1 MSKKQIIGLV
11 IFLVLILIIVGI
23 KFIGDKK
30 DSVSGKDLTTVY
42 VATGGGKEGFIANEK
57 VVNIMENKYRLNVVY
72 DSWSNGKLIKNPL
85 VREDGTTKYDAMF
98 CSDQRFYDYYK
109 LSPNKSEGEAD
120 RYRVLNG
127 GLTLNTPIV
136 IYSWGEVVDAL
147 EKEKI
152 VTQKDG
158 VYYITDMPKLLNY
171 ILTGKKWSDIGL
183 KQLYGNINVASTDPV
198 TSSPGATYYG
208 LLLSIMCESS
218 INSKNLQTN
227 LPKLKEFYEKSGYM
241 NNTPA
246 DLFEKYLKTGM
257 GGEPMIVDYEKSIIE
272 FANSNPE
279 GFEQVKKD
287 IRILYPTPTIWNSHC
302 IATFDEN
309 GNQFYQAFEDKE
321 IQQVAWSEY
330 GFRTGITGGNYD
342 VTFNGLILDLSK
354 AYLNEKTNITIS
366 TLFGGVDLY
375 LPDDVNIQIQSS
387 NFLGGVDLHKR
398 ENKIENTKVIYLNAR
413 CIFGGINIK

>member
-1 MSKKQIIGLV
+1 MNKKQIVGIV
-11 IFLVLILIIVGI
+11 IFIILILIIIGI
-23 KFIGDKK
+23 KLVSSNDGFIGNLDK
-30 DSVSGKDLTTVY
+30 VY
-42 VATGGGKEGFIANEK
+42 IATGGGKEGFIADEN
-57 VVNIMENKYRLNVVY
+57 VVNIMKQKYGLDVVY
-72 DSWSNGKLIKNPL
+72 DSWSNGKLIKDPL
-85 VREDGTTKYDAMF
+85 VREVDKTTKYDAMF

-109 LSPNKSEGEAD
+109 LAPNKAAGEAD
-120 RYRVLNG
+120 RSRVIDG

-136 IYSWGEVVDAL
+136 IYSWGEVVNAL

-152 VTQKDG
+152 VTNQDG

-171 ILTGKKWSDIGL
+171 ILEGKKWSDIGL
-183 KQLYGNINVASTDPV
+183 NQLYGNINIASTDPV

-218 INSKNLQTN
+218 INEQNLRAN

-272 FANSNPE
+272 FANENPE
-279 GFEQVKKD
+279 GFEQVKND

-302 IATFDEN
+302 IATFNEK
-309 GNQFYQAFEDKE
+309 GNAFYKAFEDKD
-321 IQQVAWSEY
+321 IQQIAWSKY

-342 VTFNGLILDLSK
+342 VSGIGIGVPQKITSTVSSLKMDVYNELINYLS
-354 AYLNEKTNITIS
+354 
-366 TLFGGVDLY
+366 
-375 LPDDVNIQIQSS
+375 
-387 NFLGGVDLHKR
+387 
-398 ENKIENTKVIYLNAR
+398 NK
-413 CIFGGINIK
+413 